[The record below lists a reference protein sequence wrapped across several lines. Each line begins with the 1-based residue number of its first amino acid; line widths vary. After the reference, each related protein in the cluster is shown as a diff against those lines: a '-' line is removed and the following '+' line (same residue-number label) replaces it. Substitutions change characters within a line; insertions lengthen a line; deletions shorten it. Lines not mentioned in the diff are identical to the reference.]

1 MITPIQIEET
11 KEWLKDLELSCH
23 NHMRGMADCHDIE
36 YYRFKMRAE
45 ALAIALEIIE
55 EYKDK
60 EVRMKETID
69 QNIRLKAMLDKV
81 NVEKIQEVLT
91 GSVTI
96 VEGMTEILS
105 ALEEIL
111 RRYATAIVKEIKGE

>member
-105 ALEEIL
+105 APEETL
-111 RRYATAIVKEIKGE
+111 RRHAAAIVKEIKGE